1 MRTQRL
7 ITLAIPVAIAV
18 ALMAAIYWKY
28 NSQPPAQP
36 PPPPAV
42 VSSTEV
48 IQEMREPMLLS
59 VGSLVATHGIQ
70 VSTEVEGIV
79 SEILFE
85 SGKPVKANEVLI
97 KLDISVDKAALE
109 ALRAERKLS
118 QVQFDRSKN
127 LLKKNVTSKSEFD
140 EVRAEFEAADARVR
154 QQDAVIKR
162 KIIRAPFDGLLGIR
176 NVDLGQYINDGDAI
190 VSLQAL
196 DPIYVD
202 YTLPERYAT
211 QVSAGQAVKLKLD
224 AVPGKVFSGKVT
236 ALNAGIDTGTRTLKV
251 RAILDNKD
259 EVLRPG
265 MFAQVE
271 TIVGDAR
278 PVLTLPRTAVS
289 VNTYG
294 NFVFIINKD
303 ESGKLSIKRTAVK
316 LGDSM
321 DGRIIVNNLDAGTE
335 VVRTGLVKLR
345 DGMAVT
351 IDNQVQLDDAAL
363 SGE

>member
-1 MRTQRL
+1 MRTHKL
-7 ITLAIPVAIAV
+7 ISLAIPLAVAIA
-18 ALMAAIYWKY
+18 LIAAIYWKY
-28 NSQPPAQP
+28 TAKPPSQP
-36 PPPPAV
+36 PPPPGV
-42 VSSTEV
+42 VSTTKV
-48 IQEMREPMLLS
+48 MQEMREPSLAS

-70 VSTEVEGIV
+70 VSTEVEGII

-85 SGKPVKANEVLI
+85 SGKPVKADEVLL
-97 KLDISVDKAALE
+97 KLDVSVDSAALE
-109 ALRAERKLS
+109 ALRAEKKLS

-140 EVRAEFEAADARVR
+140 EIRAQFEAADARVR
-154 QQDAVIKR
+154 QQEAVIKR

-176 NVDLGQYINDGDAI
+176 NVDLGQYINAGDGI

-211 QVSAGQAVKLKLD
+211 QIRAGQTIKLLLD
-224 AVPGKVFSGKVT
+224 AVPGKTFTGEVSAV
-236 ALNAGIDTGTRTLKV
+236 NAGIDTGTRTLKI
-251 RAILDNKD
+251 RATLDNKD

-265 MFAQVE
+265 MFAQVQ
-271 TIVGDAR
+271 TIIGDAR

-294 NFVFIINKD
+294 NFVYIINKD
-303 ESGKLSIKRTAVK
+303 ESGKSVVKRTAVE
-316 LGDSM
+316 LGDVV
-321 DGRIIVNNLDAGTE
+321 DGRIIVNNLDIDTE

-351 IDNQVQLDDAAL
+351 VDNKVQLDDATL